1 MSRYSL
7 LFRAIVVSAA
17 LLIASCTQPEDSSS
31 TVNNATV
38 TSIGAVEGN
47 TGQTT
52 LAFTVSSSIEQRIRY
67 RTTNV
72 TAAAGSDFLSTSG
85 EWGIQPGS
93 ERTINVPV
101 NGDLQV
107 EADEQLGVILTYS
120 DGSTSRHTGT
130 IFNDDRPS
138 VIVADQP
145 VIEGAEDTIVMR
157 FKLTLSQKTLTPF
170 PVRVLSRDE
179 SAGAIARDVG
189 SNYQPATANQ
199 DYQPIDRELIFPAGS
214 KEATVDVIVN
224 GDTAI
229 ERSEAFSLRIYEAGA
244 NPLTAT
250 PLGSAFGII
259 SNDDGPGFNMPTVT
273 LRNGQAAEGSSGSNT
288 PVDFLVSLDGPN
300 EVDFS
305 IFYEVVRPTST
316 TTATLAD
323 GSDLPA
329 TTGKFRDI
337 TTSNSMPITGT
348 ISVPVIGDNQYELN
362 EAFELVLRTGDGY
375 ELARAQGSIQ
385 NDDAPNFSLTP
396 VTVEEGNSGTT
407 NMLFTL
413 LLAEPK
419 PLVETIT
426 LDYRTRDGF
435 SVDIASATSGQD
447 YQYTTGQLTF
457 SPGDT
462 SKTIVVPIIG
472 DLQYEPNE
480 AFSLQ
485 ITQSGVVVVTGKG
498 EIENDDNSSLK
509 VTPIDGSTVQEA
521 RGTPLVFSALFERSV
536 TRVTTVYYEVDS
548 RSADVGLTGNTSAD
562 ITNDT
567 LTGHMIYDAG
577 RKAPRNDPI
586 SLLINDDTQVE
597 GPESFAVSFYANEPD
612 MLNRRNELYQ
622 STISIIDNDF
632 IQIQFSTS
640 TFQGE
645 EGNGGAGVTLAAM
658 NSSQTNPVLK
668 VSNGDLQSD
677 AEVTLTISDSG
688 TVELDDYELNPSFT
702 FTVPAGNYNSTVAI
716 PIPGFSVISDT
727 RLENNESVTLQLSS
741 PDPSVSGLDVGI
753 RDTLTITI
761 ENDDTLQLGFS
772 TVANQSVSENGATAL
787 IGLSALTA
795 VDSDYDPG
803 GPGGQTL
810 NVSLGLL
817 NPGAPGNAELND
829 FTPSLP
835 VLLSISSFPI
845 DVGTLTVSGMP
856 AVLDD
861 NLVELDEAATLQ
873 LAAGTSSLVTVDSST
888 ESVAYTLSSD
898 DTVTLTLD
906 TTSLNVAE
914 GSTPSISVTTSGGTI
929 DADSPD
935 LPFEFTVSPDPGTE
949 SADYVFN
956 SGAVMLL
963 DNAGTLEYPTDW
975 LTIEDDNLVE
985 SPETLTVG
993 LSTTGLSEYIV
1004 YSDAGATKPLSII
1017 SDDILTASF
1026 STLKFESL
1034 ENDDVPLSVVA
1045 VTGSTEIDVLLL
1057 FERLGGES
1065 YPATEG
1071 VDFALAQITVPSTHT
1086 SGDAYP
1092 FPAVIVG
1099 DTNTEFNESIHVAL
1113 QTPGISGEPADQGA
1127 NGEAIL
1133 LIVNDDQFFTVNG
1146 SGINYCADGTGNI
1159 VPDCTAVSDASL
1171 RTQDGKYAANPFSST
1186 KPPTAVDSA
1195 EPALTWQC
1203 LTDDRT
1209 NLTWAYEVPAG
1220 PAINPQSYNKNNTDI
1235 SDKISDMDG
1244 VCENTDWRQ
1253 PTFSELANLMTFKT
1267 ATALLDTSSEF
1278 TDVQVTASTDQYW
1291 FQDSDESDSR
1301 LMSFHQGQVSSG
1313 STGYLML
1320 VSDAD
1325 ATLVESRPTVTYACA
1340 EDNTSLDST
1349 ITSDHRYTVAG
1360 ERITDNLTGLTWAAR
1375 SLLTTDVDNSTWGKA
1390 LNQADA
1396 YEEDAADATGWRAPT
1411 IKELLS
1417 LLTLNCDATGLAVDT
1432 NLPHFF
1438 LPRIDGV
1445 VPLPVMSSS
1454 PVNNANNEI
1463 WTLDLSAE
1471 AALLSPSLP
1480 PSSALPMQ
1488 TFVVRAP

>member
-1 MSRYSL
+1 
-7 LFRAIVVSAA
+7 
-17 LLIASCTQPEDSSS
+17 
-31 TVNNATV
+31 
-38 TSIGAVEGN
+38 
-47 TGQTT
+47 
-52 LAFTVSSSIEQRIRY
+52 
-67 RTTNV
+67 
-72 TAAAGSDFLSTSG
+72 
-85 EWGIQPGS
+85 
-93 ERTINVPV
+93 
-101 NGDLQV
+101 
-107 EADEQLGVILTYS
+107 
-120 DGSTSRHTGT
+120 
-130 IFNDDRPS
+130 
-138 VIVADQP
+138 
-145 VIEGAEDTIVMR
+145 
-157 FKLTLSQKTLTPF
+157 
-170 PVRVLSRDE
+170 
-179 SAGAIARDVG
+179 
-189 SNYQPATANQ
+189 
-199 DYQPIDRELIFPAGS
+199 
-214 KEATVDVIVN
+214 
-224 GDTAI
+224 
-229 ERSEAFSLRIYEAGA
+229 
-244 NPLTAT
+244 
-250 PLGSAFGII
+250 
-259 SNDDGPGFNMPTVT
+259 
-273 LRNGQAAEGSSGSNT
+273 
-288 PVDFLVSLDGPN
+288 
-300 EVDFS
+300 
-305 IFYEVVRPTST
+305 
-316 TTATLAD
+316 
-323 GSDLPA
+323 
-329 TTGKFRDI
+329 
-337 TTSNSMPITGT
+337 
-348 ISVPVIGDNQYELN
+348 
-362 EAFELVLRTGDGY
+362 
-375 ELARAQGSIQ
+375 
-385 NDDAPNFSLTP
+385 
-396 VTVEEGNSGTT
+396 
-407 NMLFTL
+407 
-413 LLAEPK
+413 
-419 PLVETIT
+419 
-426 LDYRTRDGF
+426 
-435 SVDIASATSGQD
+435 
-447 YQYTTGQLTF
+447 
-457 SPGDT
+457 
-462 SKTIVVPIIG
+462 
-472 DLQYEPNE
+472 
-480 AFSLQ
+480 
-485 ITQSGVVVVTGKG
+485 
-498 EIENDDNSSLK
+498 
-509 VTPIDGSTVQEA
+509 
-521 RGTPLVFSALFERSV
+521 
-536 TRVTTVYYEVDS
+536 
-548 RSADVGLTGNTSAD
+548 
-562 ITNDT
+562 
-567 LTGHMIYDAG
+567 
-577 RKAPRNDPI
+577 
-586 SLLINDDTQVE
+586 
-597 GPESFAVSFYANEPD
+597 
-612 MLNRRNELYQ
+612 
-622 STISIIDNDF
+622 
-632 IQIQFSTS
+632 
-640 TFQGE
+640 
-645 EGNGGAGVTLAAM
+645 
-658 NSSQTNPVLK
+658 
-668 VSNGDLQSD
+668 
-677 AEVTLTISDSG
+677 
-688 TVELDDYELNPSFT
+688 
-702 FTVPAGNYNSTVAI
+702 
-716 PIPGFSVISDT
+716 
-727 RLENNESVTLQLSS
+727 
-741 PDPSVSGLDVGI
+741 
-753 RDTLTITI
+753 
-761 ENDDTLQLGFS
+761 
-772 TVANQSVSENGATAL
+772 
-787 IGLSALTA
+787 
-795 VDSDYDPG
+795 
-803 GPGGQTL
+803 
-810 NVSLGLL
+810 
-817 NPGAPGNAELND
+817 
-829 FTPSLP
+829 
-835 VLLSISSFPI
+835 
-845 DVGTLTVSGMP
+845 
-856 AVLDD
+856 
-861 NLVELDEAATLQ
+861 
-873 LAAGTSSLVTVDSST
+873 
-888 ESVAYTLSSD
+888 
-898 DTVTLTLD
+898 
-906 TTSLNVAE
+906 
-914 GSTPSISVTTSGGTI
+914 
-929 DADSPD
+929 
-935 LPFEFTVSPDPGTE
+935 
-949 SADYVFN
+949 
-956 SGAVMLL
+956 MLL